1 MEYKSPLLNQ
11 IISILDK
18 RSEAG
23 EKRIKK
29 TEDYVK
35 SYDTS
40 ITRHINKQVEQLNT
54 SIKTATDK
62 VIGDLNTSINNTV
75 DTISHDILSVSTNL
89 KTAIEQIYYN
99 INTSINSYKTDTS
112 IYLIGLKS
120 ELERKINDVDQ
131 NYKIADSQLSSTLSQ
146 NIKDV
151 STKLTQKVN
160 TIDTKY
166 DASISNLSQKH
177 DSSFIQLTNLISSQ
191 RTSIDN
197 KITRE
202 ISSAKQELNSNIST
216 IQSNLNHKIDNTNTS
231 INLQFDRVAGK
242 LEHQNT
248 SIDDISIRLNK
259 TAKAIVK
266 ALNASAND
274 LYNITAD
281 ISTRLGKSSIE
292 DVKTDIT
299 EKYDAE
305 IRKLNTSIRNL
316 DLDTT
321 NSLNTLNT
329 SANDLYNITDDISTR
344 LKSSIEDVKID
355 ITEKY
360 DEEIRKLNTSIINLE
375 RDNTN
380 SLNTL
385 NTSVTTLETNQK
397 KLNTSLASL
406 RESFDKLVDTEDING
421 VIDTFKEVEDFLS
434 NISDE
439 KTLTGMLNELQ
450 VGINSHIDAS
460 IKDISNAI
468 DNVKEEI
475 GTNINNRINALETT
489 INTTVNTKLTEINS
503 SINDISTRLK
513 QSITDQQTY
522 VSTEIGRINS
532 SIQDLNTT
540 IKQNVDTS
548 LKAIQSKL
556 DSSLKVVSDS
566 LTSTT
571 SRVAQLELNNVTAAK
586 VTTGTD
592 TKLWNDTTDSINEN
606 SYVINK
612 QVLTTKENN
621 VEKTYEQKLVNSNI
635 IKEINKSEKAVASN
649 LLTVNNNIAS
659 INTKLSNINSS
670 IDNILNS
677 SYINKKNKYTTNGF
691 STIGGC
697 LDFII
702 NDLYYTA
709 PAAVNV
715 TYTVTPTSFIR
726 GKNTSVTFE
735 YTVNN
740 YPNNI
745 QNITYNNTSKTERTF
760 TETIT
765 VSNSVSRALSV
776 VSNYVDS
783 KDARPTS
790 FNKTL
795 TAYAN
800 LELYVWTSTSTSFN
814 NAYTSANMP
823 AGYTTYTYNS
833 GNYSINVNN
842 GTAAKYIFFVSDKNL
857 VEPKFFVYE
866 HGGAPT
872 LGGGITNLGTI
883 TIQKYDVAQTY
894 YLYRT
899 NNVLNGNWDIKF

>member
-23 EKRIKK
+23 EKRIKN

-40 ITRHINKQVEQLNT
+40 ITRHINKQVELLNT

-89 KTAIEQIYYN
+89 KTDIEQIYYN

-131 NYKIADSQLSSTLSQ
+131 KYKIADSQLSSTLSQ

-166 DASISNLSQKH
+166 DTSISNLSQKH

-191 RTSIDN
+191 RNLIDN

-274 LYNITAD
+274 LYNITDDISTRLKNSANDLYNITDDISTNLKSSTNDLYNITAD
-281 ISTRLGKSSIE
+281 ISTRLKSSIE

-305 IRKLNTSIRNL
+305 IRKLNTSI
-316 DLDTT
+316 
-321 NSLNTLNT
+321 
-329 SANDLYNITDDISTR
+329 
-344 LKSSIEDVKID
+344 
-355 ITEKY
+355 
-360 DEEIRKLNTSIINLE
+360 INLE
-375 RDNTN
+375 IDTTN

-385 NTSVTTLETNQK
+385 NTSVTTLETNQN

-592 TKLWNDTTDSINEN
+592 TKLWNDTTDSINED

-612 QVLTTKENN
+612 QILTTKENN

-735 YTVNN
+735 YAVNN

-745 QNITYNNTSKTERTF
+745 QSITYNDTSKTERTF

-783 KDARPTS
+783 KDVRPTS

-857 VEPKFFVYE
+857 VESKFFVYE

-894 YLYRT
+894 YLYRS

>member
-99 INTSINSYKTDTS
+99 INTSINGSKTDTS
-112 IYLIGLKS
+112 IYLIGLKN

-131 NYKIADSQLSSTLSQ
+131 KYKIADSQLSSTLSQ

-166 DASISNLSQKH
+166 DTSISNLSQKH
-177 DSSFIQLTNLISSQ
+177 DSSFIQVTNLISSQ
-191 RTSIDN
+191 GTSIGN
-197 KITRE
+197 KITRD
-202 ISSAKQELNSNIST
+202 ISTAKQELNSNIST
-216 IQSNLNHKIDNTNTS
+216 IQSNLNSKIDNTNTS

-242 LEHQNT
+242 IEHQNT
-248 SIDDISIRLNK
+248 SIDDISIRLN
-259 TAKAIVK
+259 TTSRAIVK
-266 ALNASAND
+266 ALNTSAND
-274 LYNITAD
+274 LYNITDD
-281 ISTRLGKSSIE
+281 ISTKLKSSIE
-292 DVKTDIT
+292 DVKIDIT
-299 EKYDAE
+299 GKYDAE

-321 NSLNTLNT
+321 NSLNT
-329 SANDLYNITDDISTR
+329 
-344 LKSSIEDVKID
+344 
-355 ITEKY
+355 
-360 DEEIRKLNTSIINLE
+360 
-375 RDNTN
+375 
-380 SLNTL
+380 LNTL

-406 RESFDKLVDTEDING
+406 RESFDKLVDTEDVNG
-421 VIDTFKEVEDFLS
+421 VIDTFREVENFLS

-450 VGINSHIDAS
+450 TGINSHIDAS

-475 GTNINNRINALETT
+475 GTNINNRVNALETT
-489 INTTVNTKLTEINS
+489 LNTTVNTKFTEINS

-522 VSTEIGRINS
+522 VSKEIGKINS
-532 SIQDLNTT
+532 SIKDLNTT

-556 DSSLKVVSDS
+556 DSSLKTVSDS

-571 SRVAQLELNNVTAAK
+571 SRVAKLELNNVTAAK
-586 VTTGTD
+586 VTTGTN
-592 TKLWNDTTDSINEN
+592 TKLWNDTTDSINED

-670 IDNILNS
+670 IGNILNS

-702 NDLYYTA
+702 NDIYYTA

-726 GKNTSVTFE
+726 GKNTSVTFK

-745 QNITYNNTSKTERTF
+745 QSITYNGATKTERTF

-783 KDARPTS
+783 KDVRPTS

-795 TAYAN
+795 TVYAN

-814 NAYTSANMP
+814 KAYTSANMP

-857 VEPKFFVYE
+857 VESKFFVYE

-894 YLYRT
+894 YLYRS

>member
-40 ITRHINKQVEQLNT
+40 ITRHINKQVELLNT

-151 STKLTQKVN
+151 SNKLTKKVN

-166 DASISNLSQKH
+166 DTSISNLSQKH

-197 KITRE
+197 KIKRE
-202 ISSAKQELNSNIST
+202 ISNAKQELNSNIST

-281 ISTRLGKSSIE
+281 ISTRLKSSIE
-292 DVKTDIT
+292 DVETDIT

-305 IRKLNTSIRNL
+305 IRKLNTSI
-316 DLDTT
+316 
-321 NSLNTLNT
+321 
-329 SANDLYNITDDISTR
+329 
-344 LKSSIEDVKID
+344 
-355 ITEKY
+355 
-360 DEEIRKLNTSIINLE
+360 INLE
-375 RDNTN
+375 IDTTN

-397 KLNTSLASL
+397 KLNTSLANL
-406 RESFDKLVDTEDING
+406 RESFDKLVDTDDING
-421 VIDTFKEVEDFLS
+421 VIDTFREVEDFLS

-522 VSTEIGRINS
+522 VSTEIGRINT
-532 SIQDLNTT
+532 SIQDLSTT

-548 LKAIQSKL
+548 LKVIQSKL
-556 DSSLKVVSDS
+556 DSSLKTVSDS

-592 TKLWNDTTDSINEN
+592 TKLWNDTTDSINED

-635 IKEINKSEKAVASN
+635 IKEINKSEKAVASS

-735 YTVNN
+735 YAVNN

-745 QNITYNNTSKTERTF
+745 QSITYNDTSKTERTF

-842 GTAAKYIFFVSDKNL
+842 GTTAKYIFFVSDKNL

>member
-40 ITRHINKQVEQLNT
+40 ITRHINKQVELLNT

-151 STKLTQKVN
+151 STKLTKKVN

-166 DASISNLSQKH
+166 DTSISNLSQKH

-216 IQSNLNHKIDNTNTS
+216 IQNNLNYKIDNINTS
-231 INLQFDRVAGK
+231 INLQFDRVAGE

-274 LYNITAD
+274 LYNITTD
-281 ISTRLGKSSIE
+281 ISTRLKSSIE

-305 IRKLNTSIRNL
+305 IRKLNTSI
-316 DLDTT
+316 
-321 NSLNTLNT
+321 
-329 SANDLYNITDDISTR
+329 
-344 LKSSIEDVKID
+344 
-355 ITEKY
+355 
-360 DEEIRKLNTSIINLE
+360 INLE
-375 RDNTN
+375 IDTTN

-385 NTSVTTLETNQK
+385 NTSVTTLETNQE

-670 IDNILNS
+670 IGNILNS

-745 QNITYNNTSKTERTF
+745 QSITYNDTSKTERTF

-842 GTAAKYIFFVSDKNL
+842 GTTAKYIFFVSDKNL

>member
-151 STKLTQKVN
+151 STKLTKKVN

-166 DASISNLSQKH
+166 DTSISNLSQKH

-191 RTSIDN
+191 RTLIDN
-197 KITRE
+197 EITRE

-216 IQSNLNHKIDNTNTS
+216 IQNNLNYKIDNINTS
-231 INLQFDRVAGK
+231 INLQFDRVAGE

-281 ISTRLGKSSIE
+281 ISTRIKSSIE

-299 EKYDAE
+299 EKYD
-305 IRKLNTSIRNL
+305 T
-316 DLDTT
+316 
-321 NSLNTLNT
+321 
-329 SANDLYNITDDISTR
+329 
-344 LKSSIEDVKID
+344 
-355 ITEKY
+355 
-360 DEEIRKLNTSIINLE
+360 EIRKLNTSIINLE
-375 RDNTN
+375 IDTTN

-745 QNITYNNTSKTERTF
+745 QSITYNDTSKTERTF

-842 GTAAKYIFFVSDKNL
+842 GTTAKYIFFVSDKNL

>member
-40 ITRHINKQVEQLNT
+40 ITRHINKQVELLNT

-89 KTAIEQIYYN
+89 KTSIEQIYYN

-151 STKLTQKVN
+151 STKLTKKVN

-166 DASISNLSQKH
+166 DTSISNLSQKH
-177 DSSFIQLTNLISSQ
+177 DSSFIQLTNLVSSQ
-191 RTSIDN
+191 RTLIDN

-216 IQSNLNHKIDNTNTS
+216 IQNNLNYKIDNINTS

-281 ISTRLGKSSIE
+281 ISTRLKSSIE

-299 EKYDAE
+299 EKYDA
-305 IRKLNTSIRNL
+305 
-316 DLDTT
+316 D
-321 NSLNTLNT
+321 
-329 SANDLYNITDDISTR
+329 
-344 LKSSIEDVKID
+344 
-355 ITEKY
+355 
-360 DEEIRKLNTSIINLE
+360 IRKLNTSIINLE
-375 RDNTN
+375 IDTTN

-385 NTSVTTLETNQK
+385 NTSVTTLETNQE

-670 IDNILNS
+670 IGNILNS

-745 QNITYNNTSKTERTF
+745 QSITYNDTSKTERTF

-783 KDARPTS
+783 KDVRPTS

-842 GTAAKYIFFVSDKNL
+842 GTTAKYIFFVSDKNL

-899 NNVLNGNWDIKF
+899 NNILNGNWDIKF

>member
-40 ITRHINKQVEQLNT
+40 ITRHINKQVEWLNT

-99 INTSINSYKTDTS
+99 INTSINDGKTDTS
-112 IYLIGLKS
+112 IYIIGLKN

-131 NYKIADSQLSSTLSQ
+131 KYKIADSQLSSTLSQ

-166 DASISNLSQKH
+166 DTSISNLSQKH
-177 DSSFIQLTNLISSQ
+177 DSSFIQVTNLISSQ
-191 RTSIDN
+191 GTSIGN
-197 KITRE
+197 KITRD
-202 ISSAKQELNSNIST
+202 ISRAKQELNSNIST
-216 IQSNLNHKIDNTNTS
+216 IQSNLNSKIDNTNTS
-231 INLQFDRVAGK
+231 INLQFDRVARK
-242 LEHQNT
+242 IEHQNT
-248 SIDDISIRLNK
+248 SIDDISIRLN
-259 TAKAIVK
+259 TTSRAIVK

-281 ISTRLGKSSIE
+281 ISTRLKSSIE
-292 DVKTDIT
+292 DVKIDIT

-305 IRKLNTSIRNL
+305 IRKLNTSIRDL
-316 DLDTT
+316 DLDT
-321 NSLNTLNT
+321 
-329 SANDLYNITDDISTR
+329 
-344 LKSSIEDVKID
+344 
-355 ITEKY
+355 
-360 DEEIRKLNTSIINLE
+360 
-375 RDNTN
+375 TN

-406 RESFDKLVDTEDING
+406 RESFDKLVETEDVNG
-421 VIDTFKEVEDFLS
+421 VIDTFREVEDFLS

-592 TKLWNDTTDSINEN
+592 TKLWNDTTDSINED

-745 QNITYNNTSKTERTF
+745 QSITYNGATKTERTF

-795 TAYAN
+795 TVYAN

-814 NAYTSANMP
+814 KTYTSANMP

-857 VEPKFFVYE
+857 VESKFFVYE

-894 YLYRT
+894 YLYRS

>member
-89 KTAIEQIYYN
+89 KTVIEQIYYN

-166 DASISNLSQKH
+166 DTSISNLSQKH

-191 RTSIDN
+191 RTLIDN

-216 IQSNLNHKIDNTNTS
+216 IQSNLNHKIDNINTS

-242 LEHQNT
+242 LEHQDT

-281 ISTRLGKSSIE
+281 ISTRLKSSIE

-305 IRKLNTSIRNL
+305 IRKLNTSI
-316 DLDTT
+316 
-321 NSLNTLNT
+321 
-329 SANDLYNITDDISTR
+329 
-344 LKSSIEDVKID
+344 
-355 ITEKY
+355 
-360 DEEIRKLNTSIINLE
+360 INLE
-375 RDNTN
+375 IDTTN

-385 NTSVTTLETNQK
+385 NTSVTTLETNQN

-556 DSSLKVVSDS
+556 DSSLKTVSDS

-592 TKLWNDTTDSINEN
+592 TKLWNDTTDSINED

-612 QVLTTKENN
+612 QILTTKENN

-745 QNITYNNTSKTERTF
+745 QSITYNDTSKTERTF

-842 GTAAKYIFFVSDKNL
+842 GTTAKYIFFVSDKNL

>member
-89 KTAIEQIYYN
+89 KTDIEQIYYN

-131 NYKIADSQLSSTLSQ
+131 KYKIADSQLSSTLSQ

-231 INLQFDRVAGK
+231 INLQFDRVDGK

-281 ISTRLGKSSIE
+281 ISTRLKSSIE
-292 DVKTDIT
+292 DVETDIT

-305 IRKLNTSIRNL
+305 IRKLNTSI
-316 DLDTT
+316 
-321 NSLNTLNT
+321 
-329 SANDLYNITDDISTR
+329 
-344 LKSSIEDVKID
+344 
-355 ITEKY
+355 
-360 DEEIRKLNTSIINLE
+360 INLE
-375 RDNTN
+375 IDTTN

-745 QNITYNNTSKTERTF
+745 QSITYNDTSKTERTF

-842 GTAAKYIFFVSDKNL
+842 GTTAKYIFFVSDKNL

>member
-89 KTAIEQIYYN
+89 KTALEQIYYN

-166 DASISNLSQKH
+166 DTSISNLSQKH
-177 DSSFIQLTNLISSQ
+177 DSSFIQVINLISSQ
-191 RTSIDN
+191 RTLIDD
-197 KITRE
+197 KITRD

-281 ISTRLGKSSIE
+281 ISTRLKSSIE

-305 IRKLNTSIRNL
+305 IRKLNTSI
-316 DLDTT
+316 
-321 NSLNTLNT
+321 
-329 SANDLYNITDDISTR
+329 
-344 LKSSIEDVKID
+344 
-355 ITEKY
+355 
-360 DEEIRKLNTSIINLE
+360 INLE
-375 RDNTN
+375 IDTTN

-548 LKAIQSKL
+548 LKTIQSKL

-670 IDNILNS
+670 IGNILNS

-745 QNITYNNTSKTERTF
+745 QSITYNDTSKTERTF

-842 GTAAKYIFFVSDKNL
+842 GTTAKYIFFVSDKNL
-857 VEPKFFVYE
+857 VESKFFVYE

>member
-40 ITRHINKQVEQLNT
+40 ITRHINKQVELLNT

-151 STKLTQKVN
+151 STKLTKKVN

-166 DASISNLSQKH
+166 DTSISNLSQKH

-216 IQSNLNHKIDNTNTS
+216 IQNNLNYKIDNINTS

-281 ISTRLGKSSIE
+281 ISTRLKSSIE
-292 DVKTDIT
+292 DVETDIT

-305 IRKLNTSIRNL
+305 IRKLNTSI
-316 DLDTT
+316 
-321 NSLNTLNT
+321 
-329 SANDLYNITDDISTR
+329 
-344 LKSSIEDVKID
+344 
-355 ITEKY
+355 
-360 DEEIRKLNTSIINLE
+360 INLE
-375 RDNTN
+375 IDTTN

-592 TKLWNDTTDSINEN
+592 TKVWNDTTDSINEN

-745 QNITYNNTSKTERTF
+745 QSITYNDTSKTERTF

-842 GTAAKYIFFVSDKNL
+842 GTTAKYIFFVSDKNL

>member
-40 ITRHINKQVEQLNT
+40 ITRHINKQVEDLNT

-62 VIGDLNTSINNTV
+62 VVSDLNTSINNTV

-89 KTAIEQIYYN
+89 KTAIENIYYN
-99 INTSINSYKTDTS
+99 INTSINSGTSNTS
-112 IYLIGLKS
+112 IYLIGLKT
-120 ELERKINDVDQ
+120 ELEREIGKVDTKY
-131 NYKIADSQLSSTLSQ
+131 NIKVTGLSDTLSQ

-166 DASISNLSQKH
+166 DTSISNLSQKH
-177 DSSFIQLTNLISSQ
+177 DSSFIQVTNLISSQ
-191 RTSIDN
+191 GTSIGN
-197 KITRE
+197 KITRD
-202 ISSAKQELNSNIST
+202 ISTAKQELNSNIST
-216 IQSNLNHKIDNTNTS
+216 VQSNLNNKIDNSNTS
-231 INLQFDRVAGK
+231 INLQFDKVAGK

-274 LYNITAD
+274 LYNITDD
-281 ISTRLGKSSIE
+281 ISTKLKSSI
-292 DVKTDIT
+292 DGVKIDIT
-299 EKYDAE
+299 EKYDAD

-329 SANDLYNITDDISTR
+329 SVS
-344 LKSSIEDVKID
+344 
-355 ITEKY
+355 
-360 DEEIRKLNTSIINLE
+360 
-375 RDNTN
+375 
-380 SLNTL
+380 
-385 NTSVTTLETNQK
+385 TLESNQK
-397 KLNTSLASL
+397 KLNSSLANL
-406 RESFDKLVDTEDING
+406 RETFNRLVETEDING
-421 VIDTFKEVEDFLS
+421 VIDTFREVEDFLS

-439 KTLTGMLNELQ
+439 KTLTGMLTELQ
-450 VGINSHIDAS
+450 TGINSHIDAS
-460 IKDISNAI
+460 VKDLTDTI
-468 DNVKEEI
+468 DNVKDEI
-475 GTNINNRINALETT
+475 GTNINNRVNALESTL
-489 INTTVNTKLTEINS
+489 NTTVNTKLTEINS
-503 SINDISTRLK
+503 SINDISTRLN
-513 QSITDQQTY
+513 QSVAAQQTY
-522 VSTEIGRINS
+522 VSTEIGKINS
-532 SIQDLNTT
+532 SITALNTT

-556 DSSLKVVSDS
+556 DTSLKTVSDS

-571 SRVAQLELNNVTAAK
+571 GRVAKLELNNVTAVK
-586 VTTGTD
+586 TVTGTN
-592 TKLWNDTTDSINEN
+592 TKLWNDTTDSINED

-612 QVLTTKENN
+612 QTLTFKENN
-621 VEKTYEQKLVNSNI
+621 VEKTNEQKLVNSNI
-635 IKEINKSEKAVASN
+635 IKEINKSEKAVAAN
-649 LLTVNNNIAS
+649 LLSVNNNIAT

-670 IDNILNS
+670 IGDILNS

-702 NDLYYTA
+702 NDMYYTA
-709 PAAVNV
+709 PEAVNV

-726 GKNTSVTFE
+726 GKNTSVTFK

-745 QNITYNNTSKTERTF
+745 QSITYNGATKTERTF

-783 KDARPTS
+783 KDAKPAS
-790 FNKTL
+790 FNRTL
-795 TAYAN
+795 TVSAN
-800 LELYVWTSTSTSFN
+800 LELYVWTSTSTTFN
-814 NAYTSANMP
+814 KAYTSANMP

-842 GTAAKYIFFVSDKNL
+842 GTTAKYIFFVSDKNL
-857 VEPKFFVYE
+857 VESKFFVYE

-872 LGGGITNLGTI
+872 LCGGITNLGTI

-894 YLYRT
+894 YLYRS

>member
-40 ITRHINKQVEQLNT
+40 ITRHINKQVELLNT

-151 STKLTQKVN
+151 STKLTKKVN

-166 DASISNLSQKH
+166 DTSISNLSQKH

-216 IQSNLNHKIDNTNTS
+216 IQNNLNYKIDNINTS

-281 ISTRLGKSSIE
+281 ISTRLKSSIE
-292 DVKTDIT
+292 DVETDIT

-305 IRKLNTSIRNL
+305 IRKLNTSI
-316 DLDTT
+316 
-321 NSLNTLNT
+321 
-329 SANDLYNITDDISTR
+329 
-344 LKSSIEDVKID
+344 
-355 ITEKY
+355 
-360 DEEIRKLNTSIINLE
+360 INLE
-375 RDNTN
+375 IDTTN

-745 QNITYNNTSKTERTF
+745 QSITYNDTSKTERTF

-842 GTAAKYIFFVSDKNL
+842 GTTAKYIFFVSDKNL

>member
-191 RTSIDN
+191 RNLIDN

-281 ISTRLGKSSIE
+281 ISTRLKSSIE
-292 DVKTDIT
+292 GVKTDIT

-305 IRKLNTSIRNL
+305 IRKLNTSI
-316 DLDTT
+316 
-321 NSLNTLNT
+321 
-329 SANDLYNITDDISTR
+329 
-344 LKSSIEDVKID
+344 
-355 ITEKY
+355 
-360 DEEIRKLNTSIINLE
+360 INLE
-375 RDNTN
+375 IDTTN

-385 NTSVTTLETNQK
+385 NTSVTTLETNQN

-745 QNITYNNTSKTERTF
+745 QSITYNDTSKTERTF

-842 GTAAKYIFFVSDKNL
+842 GTTAKYIFFVSDKNL

>member
-40 ITRHINKQVEQLNT
+40 ITRHINKQVELLNT

-151 STKLTQKVN
+151 STKLTKKVN

-166 DASISNLSQKH
+166 DTSISNLSQKH

-216 IQSNLNHKIDNTNTS
+216 IQNNLNYKIDNINTS
-231 INLQFDRVAGK
+231 INLQFDRVAGE

-274 LYNITAD
+274 LYNITTD
-281 ISTRLGKSSIE
+281 ISTRLKSSIE

-305 IRKLNTSIRNL
+305 IRKLNTSI
-316 DLDTT
+316 
-321 NSLNTLNT
+321 
-329 SANDLYNITDDISTR
+329 
-344 LKSSIEDVKID
+344 
-355 ITEKY
+355 
-360 DEEIRKLNTSIINLE
+360 INLE
-375 RDNTN
+375 IDNTN

-385 NTSVTTLETNQK
+385 NTSVTTLETNQE

-592 TKLWNDTTDSINEN
+592 TKLWNDTTDSINED

-670 IDNILNS
+670 IGNILNS

-745 QNITYNNTSKTERTF
+745 QSITYNDTSKTERTF

-783 KDARPTS
+783 KDARPIS

-842 GTAAKYIFFVSDKNL
+842 GTTAKYIFFVSDKNL

>member
-40 ITRHINKQVEQLNT
+40 ITRHINKQVELLNT

-89 KTAIEQIYYN
+89 KTTIEQIYYN

-166 DASISNLSQKH
+166 DTSISNLSQKH

-191 RTSIDN
+191 RNLIDN

-281 ISTRLGKSSIE
+281 ISTRLKSSIE
-292 DVKTDIT
+292 DVKIDIT

-305 IRKLNTSIRNL
+305 IRKLNTSI
-316 DLDTT
+316 
-321 NSLNTLNT
+321 
-329 SANDLYNITDDISTR
+329 
-344 LKSSIEDVKID
+344 
-355 ITEKY
+355 
-360 DEEIRKLNTSIINLE
+360 INLE
-375 RDNTN
+375 IDTTN

-385 NTSVTTLETNQK
+385 NTSVTTLETNQE

-522 VSTEIGRINS
+522 VSAEIGRINS

-745 QNITYNNTSKTERTF
+745 QSITYNNTSKTERTF

-842 GTAAKYIFFVSDKNL
+842 GTTAKYIFFVSDKNL

>member
-40 ITRHINKQVEQLNT
+40 ITRHINKQVEELNT
-54 SIKTATDK
+54 SIKTVTDK

-99 INTSINSYKTDTS
+99 INTSINGGKADTS
-112 IYLIGLKS
+112 IYLIGLKN

-131 NYKIADSQLSSTLSQ
+131 KYKIADSQLSSTLSQ

-166 DASISNLSQKH
+166 DTSISNLSQKH
-177 DSSFIQLTNLISSQ
+177 DSSFIQVTNLISSQ
-191 RTSIDN
+191 GTSIGN
-197 KITRE
+197 KITRD
-202 ISSAKQELNSNIST
+202 ISTAKQELNSNIST
-216 IQSNLNHKIDNTNTS
+216 IQSNLNGKIDNTNTS
-231 INLQFDRVAGK
+231 INLQFDRVARK

-248 SIDDISIRLNK
+248 SIDDISIRLN
-259 TAKAIVK
+259 TTSRAIVK
-266 ALNASAND
+266 ALNTSAND

-281 ISTRLGKSSIE
+281 ISTKLKSSIE
-292 DVKTDIT
+292 DVKIDIT
-299 EKYDAE
+299 GKYDAE

-316 DLDTT
+316 DLDT
-321 NSLNTLNT
+321 
-329 SANDLYNITDDISTR
+329 
-344 LKSSIEDVKID
+344 
-355 ITEKY
+355 
-360 DEEIRKLNTSIINLE
+360 
-375 RDNTN
+375 TN

-406 RESFDKLVDTEDING
+406 RESFDKLVDTEDVNG
-421 VIDTFKEVEDFLS
+421 VIDTFREVEDFLS

-439 KTLTGMLNELQ
+439 KTLTGMLSELKT
-450 VGINSHIDAS
+450 GIDSHIDAS

-475 GTNINNRINALETT
+475 GTNINNRVNALETT

-522 VSTEIGRINS
+522 VSTEIGKINS
-532 SIQDLNTT
+532 SIKDLNTT

-548 LKAIQSKL
+548 LKTIQSKL
-556 DSSLKVVSDS
+556 DSSLKTVSDS

-571 SRVAQLELNNVTAAK
+571 SRVAKLELNNVTAAK
-586 VTTGTD
+586 VTTGTN
-592 TKLWNDTTDSINEN
+592 TKLWNDTTDSINED

-670 IDNILNS
+670 IGNILNS

-702 NDLYYTA
+702 NDMYYTA

-726 GKNTSVTFE
+726 GKNTSVTFK

-740 YPNNI
+740 YLNNI
-745 QNITYNNTSKTERTF
+745 QSITYNGATKTERTF

-783 KDARPTS
+783 KDTRPTS

-795 TAYAN
+795 TVYAN

-814 NAYTSANMP
+814 KAYTSANMP

-857 VEPKFFVYE
+857 AESKFFVYE

-894 YLYRT
+894 YLYRS

>member
-40 ITRHINKQVEQLNT
+40 ITRHINKQVELLNT

-89 KTAIEQIYYN
+89 KNDIEQIYYN

-131 NYKIADSQLSSTLSQ
+131 KYKIADSQLSSTLSQ

-281 ISTRLGKSSIE
+281 ISTRLKSSIE

-305 IRKLNTSIRNL
+305 IRKLNTSI
-316 DLDTT
+316 
-321 NSLNTLNT
+321 
-329 SANDLYNITDDISTR
+329 
-344 LKSSIEDVKID
+344 
-355 ITEKY
+355 
-360 DEEIRKLNTSIINLE
+360 INLE
-375 RDNTN
+375 IDTTN

-385 NTSVTTLETNQK
+385 NTSVTTLETNQN

-745 QNITYNNTSKTERTF
+745 QSITYNDTSKTERTF

-842 GTAAKYIFFVSDKNL
+842 GTTAKYIFFVSDKNL

>member
-40 ITRHINKQVEQLNT
+40 ITRHINKQVELLNT

-151 STKLTQKVN
+151 STKLTKKVN

-166 DASISNLSQKH
+166 DTSISNLSQKH

-191 RTSIDN
+191 ITSIDN

-216 IQSNLNHKIDNTNTS
+216 IQNNLNYKIDNINTS

-266 ALNASAND
+266 ALNTSAND
-274 LYNITAD
+274 LYNITDD
-281 ISTRLGKSSIE
+281 ISTRLKSSIE

-305 IRKLNTSIRNL
+305 IRKLNTSI
-316 DLDTT
+316 
-321 NSLNTLNT
+321 
-329 SANDLYNITDDISTR
+329 
-344 LKSSIEDVKID
+344 
-355 ITEKY
+355 
-360 DEEIRKLNTSIINLE
+360 INLE
-375 RDNTN
+375 IDTTN

-556 DSSLKVVSDS
+556 DSSLKTVSDS

-571 SRVAQLELNNVTAAK
+571 SRVEKLELNNVTAAK

-745 QNITYNNTSKTERTF
+745 QSITYNDTSKTERTF

-842 GTAAKYIFFVSDKNL
+842 GTTAKYIFFVSDKNL

>member
-89 KTAIEQIYYN
+89 KTAIETIYYN
-99 INTSINSYKTDTS
+99 INTSINGGKTDTS

-120 ELERKINDVDQ
+120 ELERKIGDVDQ
-131 NYKIADSQLSSTLSQ
+131 KYKIADSQLSSTLSQ

-166 DASISNLSQKH
+166 DTSISNLSQKY
-177 DSSFIQLTNLISSQ
+177 DSSFIQVTNLISSQ
-191 RTSIDN
+191 ETSIGN
-197 KITRE
+197 KITRD
-202 ISSAKQELNSNIST
+202 ISAAKQELNSNIST
-216 IQSNLNHKIDNTNTS
+216 IQSNLNSKIDSTNTS
-231 INLQFDRVAGK
+231 INLQFDRVARK

-274 LYNITAD
+274 LYNITTD
-281 ISTRLGKSSIE
+281 ISTRIKSTI
-292 DVKTDIT
+292 DGVKIDIT
-299 EKYDAE
+299 GKYDKD
-305 IRKLNTSIRNL
+305 IRNLNTSIRNL

-321 NSLNTLNT
+321 
-329 SANDLYNITDDISTR
+329 
-344 LKSSIEDVKID
+344 K
-355 ITEKY
+355 
-360 DEEIRKLNTSIINLE
+360 
-375 RDNTN
+375 

-397 KLNTSLASL
+397 KLNSSLANL
-406 RESFDKLVDTEDING
+406 RETFDKLVDTEDVNG
-421 VIDTFKEVEDFLS
+421 VIDTFREVEDFLS

-439 KTLTGMLNELQ
+439 KTLTGMLSELKT
-450 VGINSHIDAS
+450 GIDSHIDAS

-475 GTNINNRINALETT
+475 GTNINNRVNALETT
-489 INTTVNTKLTEINS
+489 LNTTVNTKLTEINS

-513 QSITDQQTY
+513 QSITDQQSY
-522 VSTEIGRINS
+522 VSTEIGKINS
-532 SIQDLNTT
+532 SIKDLNTT

-556 DSSLKVVSDS
+556 DSSLKTVSDS

-571 SRVAQLELNNVTAAK
+571 SRVAKLELNNVTAAK

-592 TKLWNDTTDSINEN
+592 TKLWNDTTDSINED

-612 QVLTTKENN
+612 QVLTIKENN

-670 IDNILNS
+670 IGDILNS

-702 NDLYYTA
+702 NDMYYTA
-709 PAAVNV
+709 PAAVSV

-726 GKNTSVTFE
+726 GKNTSVTFK

-745 QNITYNNTSKTERTF
+745 QSITYNGATKTERTF

-776 VSNYVDS
+776 ISNYVDS

-795 TAYAN
+795 TVYAN
-800 LELYVWTSTSTSFN
+800 LELYVWTSISTSFN
-814 NAYTSANMP
+814 KAYTSANMP

-857 VEPKFFVYE
+857 VESKFFVYE

-894 YLYRT
+894 YLYRS
-899 NNVLNGNWDIKF
+899 NNALNGNWDIKF

>member
-151 STKLTQKVN
+151 STKLTKKVN

-166 DASISNLSQKH
+166 DTSISNLSQKH

-216 IQSNLNHKIDNTNTS
+216 IQNNLNYKIDNINTS

-281 ISTRLGKSSIE
+281 ISTRLKSSIE
-292 DVKTDIT
+292 DVETDIT

-305 IRKLNTSIRNL
+305 IRKLNTSI
-316 DLDTT
+316 
-321 NSLNTLNT
+321 
-329 SANDLYNITDDISTR
+329 
-344 LKSSIEDVKID
+344 
-355 ITEKY
+355 
-360 DEEIRKLNTSIINLE
+360 INLE
-375 RDNTN
+375 IDTTN

-670 IDNILNS
+670 IGNILNS

-745 QNITYNNTSKTERTF
+745 QSITYNDTSKTERTF

-866 HGGAPT
+866 HGGAPS

>member
-40 ITRHINKQVEQLNT
+40 ITRHINKQVELLNT

-151 STKLTQKVN
+151 STKLTKKVN

-166 DASISNLSQKH
+166 DTSISNLSQKH

-216 IQSNLNHKIDNTNTS
+216 IQNNLNYKIDNINTS

-281 ISTRLGKSSIE
+281 ISTRLKSSIE
-292 DVKTDIT
+292 DVKIDIT

-305 IRKLNTSIRNL
+305 IRKLNTSI
-316 DLDTT
+316 
-321 NSLNTLNT
+321 
-329 SANDLYNITDDISTR
+329 
-344 LKSSIEDVKID
+344 
-355 ITEKY
+355 
-360 DEEIRKLNTSIINLE
+360 INLE
-375 RDNTN
+375 IDTTN

-592 TKLWNDTTDSINEN
+592 TKLWNDTTDSINED

-670 IDNILNS
+670 IGNILNS

-745 QNITYNNTSKTERTF
+745 QSITYNDTSKTERTF

-842 GTAAKYIFFVSDKNL
+842 GTTAKYIFFVSDKNL

>member
-151 STKLTQKVN
+151 STKLTKKVN

-166 DASISNLSQKH
+166 DTSISNLSQKH

-197 KITRE
+197 KITRD

-216 IQSNLNHKIDNTNTS
+216 IQSNLNHKIDNINTS

-242 LEHQNT
+242 LEHQNV

-266 ALNASAND
+266 ALNTSAND

-281 ISTRLGKSSIE
+281 ISTRLKSSIE
-292 DVKTDIT
+292 DVETDIT

-305 IRKLNTSIRNL
+305 IRKLNTSI
-316 DLDTT
+316 
-321 NSLNTLNT
+321 
-329 SANDLYNITDDISTR
+329 
-344 LKSSIEDVKID
+344 
-355 ITEKY
+355 
-360 DEEIRKLNTSIINLE
+360 INLE
-375 RDNTN
+375 IDTTN

-677 SYINKKNKYTTNGF
+677 SYINKKNKYTINGF

-745 QNITYNNTSKTERTF
+745 QSITYNDTSKTERTF

-842 GTAAKYIFFVSDKNL
+842 GTTAKYIFFVSDKNL

>member
-40 ITRHINKQVEQLNT
+40 ITRHINKQVELLNT

-151 STKLTQKVN
+151 STKLTKKVN

-166 DASISNLSQKH
+166 DTSISNLSQKH

-216 IQSNLNHKIDNTNTS
+216 IQNNLNYKIDNINTS

-281 ISTRLGKSSIE
+281 ISTRLKSSIE
-292 DVKTDIT
+292 DVETDIT

-305 IRKLNTSIRNL
+305 IRKLNTSI
-316 DLDTT
+316 
-321 NSLNTLNT
+321 
-329 SANDLYNITDDISTR
+329 
-344 LKSSIEDVKID
+344 
-355 ITEKY
+355 
-360 DEEIRKLNTSIINLE
+360 INLE
-375 RDNTN
+375 IDTTN

-670 IDNILNS
+670 IGNILNS

-745 QNITYNNTSKTERTF
+745 QSITYNDTSKTERTF

-842 GTAAKYIFFVSDKNL
+842 GTTAKYIFFVSDKNL

>member
-40 ITRHINKQVEQLNT
+40 ITRHINEQVELLNT

-151 STKLTQKVN
+151 STKLTKKVN

-166 DASISNLSQKH
+166 DTSISNLSQKH

-216 IQSNLNHKIDNTNTS
+216 IQNNLNYKIDNINTS

-281 ISTRLGKSSIE
+281 ISTRLKSSIE
-292 DVKTDIT
+292 DVETDIT

-305 IRKLNTSIRNL
+305 IRKLNTSI
-316 DLDTT
+316 
-321 NSLNTLNT
+321 
-329 SANDLYNITDDISTR
+329 
-344 LKSSIEDVKID
+344 
-355 ITEKY
+355 
-360 DEEIRKLNTSIINLE
+360 INLE
-375 RDNTN
+375 IDTTN

-670 IDNILNS
+670 IGNILNS

-745 QNITYNNTSKTERTF
+745 QSITYNDTSKTERTF

-842 GTAAKYIFFVSDKNL
+842 GTTAKYIFFVSDKNL

>member
-99 INTSINSYKTDTS
+99 INTSINSGKTDTS
-112 IYLIGLKS
+112 IYLIGLKN

-131 NYKIADSQLSSTLSQ
+131 KYKIADSQLSSTLSQ

-166 DASISNLSQKH
+166 DTSISNLSQKH
-177 DSSFIQLTNLISSQ
+177 DSSFIQVTNLISSQ
-191 RTSIDN
+191 GTSIGN
-197 KITRE
+197 KITRD
-202 ISSAKQELNSNIST
+202 INTAKQELNSNIST
-216 IQSNLNHKIDNTNTS
+216 IQSNLNNKIDNTNTS
-231 INLQFDRVAGK
+231 INLQFDRVARK

-248 SIDDISIRLNK
+248 SIDDISIRLN
-259 TAKAIVK
+259 TTSRAIVK
-266 ALNASAND
+266 ALNTSAND
-274 LYNITAD
+274 LYNITDD
-281 ISTRLGKSSIE
+281 ISTKLKSSIE
-292 DVKTDIT
+292 DVKIDIT
-299 EKYDAE
+299 GKYDAE

-316 DLDTT
+316 DLDT
-321 NSLNTLNT
+321 
-329 SANDLYNITDDISTR
+329 
-344 LKSSIEDVKID
+344 
-355 ITEKY
+355 
-360 DEEIRKLNTSIINLE
+360 
-375 RDNTN
+375 TN

-406 RESFDKLVDTEDING
+406 RESFDKLVDTEDVNG
-421 VIDTFKEVEDFLS
+421 VIDTFREVEDFLS

-439 KTLTGMLNELQ
+439 KTLTGMLSELKT
-450 VGINSHIDAS
+450 GIDSHIDAS

-475 GTNINNRINALETT
+475 GTNINNRVNALETT
-489 INTTVNTKLTEINS
+489 LNTTVNTKLTEINS

-522 VSTEIGRINS
+522 VSTEIGKINS
-532 SIQDLNTT
+532 SIKDLNTT

-548 LKAIQSKL
+548 LKSIQSKL
-556 DSSLKVVSDS
+556 DSSLKTVSDS

-571 SRVAQLELNNVTAAK
+571 SRVAKLELNNVTAAK
-586 VTTGTD
+586 VTTGTN
-592 TKLWNDTTDSINEN
+592 TKLWNDTTDSINED

-659 INTKLSNINSS
+659 INTKLSNINTS
-670 IDNILNS
+670 IGNILNS

-691 STIGGC
+691 NTIGGC

-702 NDLYYTA
+702 NDMYYTA

-726 GKNTSVTFE
+726 GKNTSVTFK

-745 QNITYNNTSKTERTF
+745 QSITYNGTTKTERTF

-765 VSNSVSRALSV
+765 VNNTVSRALSV
-776 VSNYVDS
+776 VSNYIDS

-795 TAYAN
+795 TVYAN

-814 NAYTSANMP
+814 KAYTSANMP

-842 GTAAKYIFFVSDKNL
+842 GTTAKYIFFVSDKNL
-857 VEPKFFVYE
+857 VESKFFVYE

-894 YLYRT
+894 YLYRS

>member
-40 ITRHINKQVEQLNT
+40 ITRHINKQVELLNT

-131 NYKIADSQLSSTLSQ
+131 KYKIADSQLSSTLSQ

-151 STKLTQKVN
+151 STKLTKKVN

-166 DASISNLSQKH
+166 DTSISNLSQKH

-216 IQSNLNHKIDNTNTS
+216 IQNNLNYKIDNINTS

-281 ISTRLGKSSIE
+281 ISTRLKSSIE
-292 DVKTDIT
+292 DVETDIT

-305 IRKLNTSIRNL
+305 IRKLNTSI
-316 DLDTT
+316 
-321 NSLNTLNT
+321 
-329 SANDLYNITDDISTR
+329 
-344 LKSSIEDVKID
+344 
-355 ITEKY
+355 
-360 DEEIRKLNTSIINLE
+360 INLE
-375 RDNTN
+375 IDTTN

-745 QNITYNNTSKTERTF
+745 QSITYNDTSKTERTF

-842 GTAAKYIFFVSDKNL
+842 GTTAKYIFFVSDKNL

>member
-40 ITRHINKQVEQLNT
+40 ITRHINKQVEWLNT
-54 SIKTATDK
+54 SIKIATDK

-75 DTISHDILSVSTNL
+75 NTISHDILSVSTNL

-99 INTSINSYKTDTS
+99 INTSINSDKINTS
-112 IYLIGLKS
+112 IYIIKLKN

-131 NYKIADSQLSSTLSQ
+131 KYKISDSQLSSTLSQ

-166 DASISNLSQKH
+166 DTSISNLSQKH
-177 DSSFIQLTNLISSQ
+177 DSSFIQVTNLISSQ

-197 KITRE
+197 KITRD

-216 IQSNLNHKIDNTNTS
+216 IQSNLNSKIDNTNTS

-242 LEHQNT
+242 IEHQNT
-248 SIDDISIRLNK
+248 SIDDISIRLN
-259 TAKAIVK
+259 TTSRAIVK

-281 ISTRLGKSSIE
+281 ISTKLNSSIE
-292 DVKTDIT
+292 DVKLDIT

-316 DLDTT
+316 DLDT
-321 NSLNTLNT
+321 
-329 SANDLYNITDDISTR
+329 
-344 LKSSIEDVKID
+344 
-355 ITEKY
+355 
-360 DEEIRKLNTSIINLE
+360 
-375 RDNTN
+375 TN

-406 RESFDKLVDTEDING
+406 RESFDKLVETEDVNG
-421 VIDTFKEVEDFLS
+421 VIDTFREVEDFLS

-450 VGINSHIDAS
+450 TGINSHIDAS

-513 QSITDQQTY
+513 QSITDQQSY
-522 VSTEIGRINS
+522 VSTEIGKINS
-532 SIQDLNTT
+532 SIKDLNTT

-556 DSSLKVVSDS
+556 DSSLKAVSDS

-571 SRVAQLELNNVTAAK
+571 SRVAKLELNNVTAAK

-592 TKLWNDTTDSINEN
+592 TKLWNDTTDSINED

-670 IDNILNS
+670 ISNILNS

-726 GKNTSVTFE
+726 GKNTSVTFK

-745 QNITYNNTSKTERTF
+745 QSITYNDTSKTERTF

-783 KDARPTS
+783 KDVRPTS

-795 TAYAN
+795 TVYAN

-842 GTAAKYIFFVSDKNL
+842 GTVAKYIFFVSDKNL
-857 VEPKFFVYE
+857 VESKFFVYE

-894 YLYRT
+894 YLYRS

>member
-40 ITRHINKQVEQLNT
+40 ITRHINKQVELLNT

-120 ELERKINDVDQ
+120 ELERKINDVNQ

-191 RTSIDN
+191 RNLIDN

-281 ISTRLGKSSIE
+281 ISTRLKSSIE
-292 DVKTDIT
+292 NVKTDIT

-305 IRKLNTSIRNL
+305 IRKLNTSI
-316 DLDTT
+316 
-321 NSLNTLNT
+321 
-329 SANDLYNITDDISTR
+329 
-344 LKSSIEDVKID
+344 
-355 ITEKY
+355 
-360 DEEIRKLNTSIINLE
+360 INLE
-375 RDNTN
+375 IDTTN

-385 NTSVTTLETNQK
+385 NTSVTTLETNQN

-670 IDNILNS
+670 IGNILNS

-740 YPNNI
+740 YNNNI
-745 QNITYNNTSKTERTF
+745 QSITYNDTSKTERTF

-842 GTAAKYIFFVSDKNL
+842 GTTAKYIFFVSDKNL

-894 YLYRT
+894 YLYRS

>member
-40 ITRHINKQVEQLNT
+40 ITRHINKQVELLNT

-89 KTAIEQIYYN
+89 KTTIEQIYYN

-151 STKLTQKVN
+151 STKLTKKVN

-166 DASISNLSQKH
+166 DTSISNLSQKH

-216 IQSNLNHKIDNTNTS
+216 IQSNLNYKIDNINTS

-242 LEHQNT
+242 LEHQNV

-281 ISTRLGKSSIE
+281 ISTRLKSSIE
-292 DVKTDIT
+292 DVETDIT

-305 IRKLNTSIRNL
+305 IRKLNTSI
-316 DLDTT
+316 
-321 NSLNTLNT
+321 
-329 SANDLYNITDDISTR
+329 
-344 LKSSIEDVKID
+344 
-355 ITEKY
+355 
-360 DEEIRKLNTSIINLE
+360 INLE
-375 RDNTN
+375 IDTTN

-726 GKNTSVTFE
+726 GKNTNVTFE

-745 QNITYNNTSKTERTF
+745 QSITYNDTSKTERTF

-842 GTAAKYIFFVSDKNL
+842 GTTAKYIFFVSDKNL

>member
-40 ITRHINKQVEQLNT
+40 ITRHINKQVELLNT

-151 STKLTQKVN
+151 STKLTKKVN

-166 DASISNLSQKH
+166 DTSISNLSQKH

-191 RTSIDN
+191 RTLIDN
-197 KITRE
+197 EITRE

-216 IQSNLNHKIDNTNTS
+216 IQNNLNYKIDNINTS
-231 INLQFDRVAGK
+231 INLQFDRVAGE

-281 ISTRLGKSSIE
+281 ISTRLKSSIE
-292 DVKTDIT
+292 DVETDIT

-305 IRKLNTSIRNL
+305 IRKLNTSI
-316 DLDTT
+316 
-321 NSLNTLNT
+321 
-329 SANDLYNITDDISTR
+329 
-344 LKSSIEDVKID
+344 
-355 ITEKY
+355 
-360 DEEIRKLNTSIINLE
+360 INLE
-375 RDNTN
+375 IDNTN

-385 NTSVTTLETNQK
+385 NTSVTTLETNQE

-450 VGINSHIDAS
+450 VGIDSHIDAS

-745 QNITYNNTSKTERTF
+745 QSITYNDTSKTERTF

-842 GTAAKYIFFVSDKNL
+842 GTTAKYIFFVSDKNL

>member
-23 EKRIKK
+23 EKRIQK
-29 TEDYVK
+29 TEKYVK
-35 SYDTS
+35 EYDAS
-40 ITRHINKQVEQLNT
+40 ITKHITKQVEDLNT
-54 SIKTATDK
+54 SIKTATDNVVK
-62 VIGDLNTSINNTV
+62 DLNTSINNTIDV
-75 DTISHDILSVSTNL
+75 ILQDIQSVSTNL
-89 KTAIEQIYYN
+89 KTTVQQIYHN
-99 INTSINSYKTDTS
+99 INTSINSGTSNTS
-112 IYLIGLKS
+112 IYLIGLKT
-120 ELERKINDVDQ
+120 ELERKIDDVNS
-131 NYKIADSQLSSTLSQ
+131 NYKIADGQLRDTLGQ

-166 DASISNLSQKH
+166 DTSISNLSQKH
-177 DSSFIQLTNLISSQ
+177 DSSFIQITNLISNQNTNIS
-191 RTSIDN
+191 S

-202 ISSAKQELNSNIST
+202 VNTAKQELNSNISN
-216 IQSNLNHKIDNTNTS
+216 IQRNFNNKIDRSNTS
-231 INLQFDRVAGK
+231 INLQFDKVDGNIK
-242 LEHQNT
+242 QQNT

-259 TAKAIVK
+259 TSKAIVK

-274 LYNITAD
+274 LYNITTD
-281 ISTRLGKSSIE
+281 ISTKLINSLEHVKVVITGKYDE
-292 DVKTDIT
+292 DV
-299 EKYDAE
+299 
-305 IRKLNTSIRNL
+305 RKLNTSIRNL

-321 NSLNTLNT
+321 
-329 SANDLYNITDDISTR
+329 
-344 LKSSIEDVKID
+344 K
-355 ITEKY
+355 
-360 DEEIRKLNTSIINLE
+360 
-375 RDNTN
+375 

-397 KLNTSLASL
+397 KLNSSLANL
-406 RESFDKLVDTEDING
+406 RETFDKLVETEDING
-421 VIDTFKEVEDFLS
+421 VIDTFREVEDFLS

-439 KTLTGMLNELQ
+439 KTLTGMLTELQ
-450 VGINSHIDAS
+450 TGINSHIDAS
-460 IKDISNAI
+460 VKDLTDTI
-468 DNVKEEI
+468 DNVKDEI
-475 GTNINNRINALETT
+475 GTNINNRVNALESTL
-489 INTTVNTKLTEINS
+489 NTTVNTKLTEINS
-503 SINDISTRLK
+503 SINDISTRLN
-513 QSITDQQTY
+513 QSITAQQTY
-522 VSTEIGRINS
+522 VSGEIEKINS
-532 SIQDLNTT
+532 SISALNTT

-548 LKAIQSKL
+548 LKDIQSKL
-556 DSSLKVVSDS
+556 DTSLKTVSDS

-571 SRVAQLELNNVTAAK
+571 GRVAKLELNNVTGVK
-586 VTTGTD
+586 TVTGTN
-592 TKLWNDTTDSINEN
+592 TKLWNDTTNSINED

-612 QVLTTKENN
+612 QTLTIKENN
-621 VEKTYEQKLVNSNI
+621 VEKTNEQKLVNSNI
-635 IKEINKSEKAVASN
+635 IKEINKSEKAVAAN
-649 LLTVNNNIAS
+649 LLSVNNNIAT

-670 IDNILNS
+670 IGDILNS

-702 NDLYYTA
+702 NDMYYTA
-709 PAAVNV
+709 PAAVSV

-726 GKNTSVTFE
+726 GKNTSVTFK

-745 QNITYNNTSKTERTF
+745 QSITYNGTTKTERTF

-765 VSNSVSRALSV
+765 VNNTVSRALSV
-776 VSNYVDS
+776 VSNYIDS

-795 TAYAN
+795 TVPAN

-814 NAYTSANMP
+814 KAYTSANMP

-842 GTAAKYIFFVSDKNL
+842 GTTAKYIFFVSDKNL
-857 VEPKFFVYE
+857 VESKFFVYE

-894 YLYRT
+894 YLYRS

>member
-40 ITRHINKQVEQLNT
+40 ITRHINKQVELLNT

-151 STKLTQKVN
+151 SNKLTKKVN

-166 DASISNLSQKH
+166 DTSISNLSQKH
-177 DSSFIQLTNLISSQ
+177 DSSFIQVINLISSQ
-191 RTSIDN
+191 KTSIDN
-197 KITRE
+197 KITRD

-281 ISTRLGKSSIE
+281 ISTRLKSSIE
-292 DVKTDIT
+292 DVETDIT

-305 IRKLNTSIRNL
+305 IRKLNTSI
-316 DLDTT
+316 
-321 NSLNTLNT
+321 
-329 SANDLYNITDDISTR
+329 
-344 LKSSIEDVKID
+344 
-355 ITEKY
+355 
-360 DEEIRKLNTSIINLE
+360 INLE
-375 RDNTN
+375 IDTTN

-745 QNITYNNTSKTERTF
+745 QSITYNDTSKTERTF

-842 GTAAKYIFFVSDKNL
+842 GTEAKYIFFVSDKNL

>member
-40 ITRHINKQVEQLNT
+40 ITRHINKQVELLNT

-151 STKLTQKVN
+151 STKLTKKVN

-166 DASISNLSQKH
+166 DTSISNLSQKH

-191 RTSIDN
+191 RNSIDN

-216 IQSNLNHKIDNTNTS
+216 IQSNLNYKIDNINTS

-281 ISTRLGKSSIE
+281 ISTRL
-292 DVKTDIT
+292 
-299 EKYDAE
+299 
-305 IRKLNTSIRNL
+305 
-316 DLDTT
+316 
-321 NSLNTLNT
+321 
-329 SANDLYNITDDISTR
+329 
-344 LKSSIEDVKID
+344 KSSIEDVKID
-355 ITEKY
+355 ITDKY
-360 DEEIRKLNTSIINLE
+360 DVEIRKLNTSIINLE
-375 RDNTN
+375 IDTTN

-556 DSSLKVVSDS
+556 DSSLKTVSDS

-745 QNITYNNTSKTERTF
+745 QSITYNDTSKTERTF

>member
-23 EKRIKK
+23 EKRIQK

-35 SYDTS
+35 RYDTS
-40 ITRHINKQVEQLNT
+40 ITRHINKQVEVLNT

-62 VIGDLNTSINNTV
+62 VVSDLNTSINNTV
-75 DTISHDILSVSTNL
+75 DTISQDIQNVSSNL
-89 KTAIEQIYYN
+89 KTAIENIYYN
-99 INTSINSYKTDTS
+99 INTSINSGTSNTS
-112 IYLIGLKS
+112 IYLIGLKT
-120 ELERKINDVDQ
+120 ELEREIGKVDTKY
-131 NYKIADSQLSSTLSQ
+131 NIKVTGLSDTLSQ

-166 DASISNLSQKH
+166 DTSISNLSQKH
-177 DSSFIQLTNLISSQ
+177 DSSFIQVTNLISSQ
-191 RTSIDN
+191 GTSIGN
-197 KITRE
+197 KITRD
-202 ISSAKQELNSNIST
+202 ISTAKQELNSNIST
-216 IQSNLNHKIDNTNTS
+216 IQSNLNGKIDNTNTS

-266 ALNASAND
+266 ALNTSAND
-274 LYNITAD
+274 LYNITSD
-281 ISTRLGKSSIE
+281 ISTKLKSSI
-292 DVKTDIT
+292 DGVKIDIT
-299 EKYDAE
+299 EKYDAD

-316 DLDTT
+316 DFDT
-321 NSLNTLNT
+321 
-329 SANDLYNITDDISTR
+329 
-344 LKSSIEDVKID
+344 
-355 ITEKY
+355 
-360 DEEIRKLNTSIINLE
+360 
-375 RDNTN
+375 TN

-406 RESFDKLVDTEDING
+406 RESFDKLVDTEDVNG
-421 VIDTFKEVEDFLS
+421 VIDTFREVEDFLS

-450 VGINSHIDAS
+450 TGINSHIDAS
-460 IKDISNAI
+460 VKDLTDTI
-468 DNVKEEI
+468 DNVKDEI
-475 GTNINNRINALETT
+475 GTNINNRVNALESTL
-489 INTTVNTKLTEINS
+489 NTTVNTKLTEINS
-503 SINDISTRLK
+503 SINDISTRLN
-513 QSITDQQTY
+513 QSVIAQQTY
-522 VSTEIGRINS
+522 VSGEIGKINS
-532 SIQDLNTT
+532 SITALNTT

-556 DSSLKVVSDS
+556 DSSLKTVSDS

-571 SRVAQLELNNVTAAK
+571 GRVAKLELNNVTAVK
-586 VTTGTD
+586 TVSGTN
-592 TKLWNDTTDSINEN
+592 TKLWNDTTDSINED

-612 QVLTTKENN
+612 QTLTFKENN
-621 VEKTYEQKLVNSNI
+621 VEKANEQKLVNSNI
-635 IKEINKSEKAVASN
+635 IKEINKSEKAVAAN
-649 LLTVNNNIAS
+649 LLSVNNNIAT

-670 IDNILNS
+670 IGDILNS

-702 NDLYYTA
+702 NDMYYTA

-715 TYTVTPTSFIR
+715 TFTVTPTSFIR
-726 GKNTSVTFE
+726 GKNTSVTFK
-735 YTVNN
+735 YAVNN

-745 QNITYNNTSKTERTF
+745 QSITYNGATKTERTF

-795 TAYAN
+795 TVPAN

-814 NAYTSANMP
+814 KAYTSANMP

-842 GTAAKYIFFVSDKNL
+842 GTTAKYIFFVSDKNL
-857 VEPKFFVYE
+857 VESKFFVYE

-894 YLYRT
+894 YLYRS

>member
-40 ITRHINKQVEQLNT
+40 ITRHINKQVELLNT

-151 STKLTQKVN
+151 STKLTKKVN

-166 DASISNLSQKH
+166 DTSISNLSQKH

-191 RTSIDN
+191 RTLIDN
-197 KITRE
+197 EITRE

-216 IQSNLNHKIDNTNTS
+216 IQNNLNYKIDNINTS

-274 LYNITAD
+274 LYNITTD
-281 ISTRLGKSSIE
+281 ISTRLKSSIE

-305 IRKLNTSIRNL
+305 IRKLNTSI
-316 DLDTT
+316 
-321 NSLNTLNT
+321 
-329 SANDLYNITDDISTR
+329 
-344 LKSSIEDVKID
+344 
-355 ITEKY
+355 
-360 DEEIRKLNTSIINLE
+360 INLE
-375 RDNTN
+375 IDNTN

-385 NTSVTTLETNQK
+385 NTSVTTLETNQE

-450 VGINSHIDAS
+450 VGIDSHIDAS

-670 IDNILNS
+670 IGNILNS

-745 QNITYNNTSKTERTF
+745 QSITYNDTSKTERTF

-795 TAYAN
+795 TVYAN

-842 GTAAKYIFFVSDKNL
+842 GTTAKYIFFVSDKNL

>member
-35 SYDTS
+35 RYDTS
-40 ITRHINKQVEQLNT
+40 ITRHINKQVEDLNT

-62 VIGDLNTSINNTV
+62 VVSDLNTSINNTV
-75 DTISHDILSVSTNL
+75 DTISQDIQNVSSNL
-89 KTAIEQIYYN
+89 KTAIENIYYN
-99 INTSINSYKTDTS
+99 INTSINSGTSNTS
-112 IYLIGLKS
+112 IYLIGLKT
-120 ELERKINDVDQ
+120 ELEREIGKVDTKY
-131 NYKIADSQLSSTLSQ
+131 NIKVTGLSDTLSQ

-166 DASISNLSQKH
+166 DTSISNLSQKH
-177 DSSFIQLTNLISSQ
+177 DSSFIQVTNLISSQ
-191 RTSIDN
+191 GTSIGN
-197 KITRE
+197 KITRD
-202 ISSAKQELNSNIST
+202 ISTAKQELNSNIST
-216 IQSNLNHKIDNTNTS
+216 IQSNLNGKIDNTNTS

-248 SIDDISIRLNK
+248 SIDDISIRLN
-259 TAKAIVK
+259 TTSRAIVK
-266 ALNASAND
+266 ALNTSAND
-274 LYNITAD
+274 LYNITSD
-281 ISTRLGKSSIE
+281 ISTKLKSSI
-292 DVKTDIT
+292 DGVKIDIT
-299 EKYDAE
+299 EKYDAD

-316 DLDTT
+316 DFDT
-321 NSLNTLNT
+321 
-329 SANDLYNITDDISTR
+329 
-344 LKSSIEDVKID
+344 
-355 ITEKY
+355 
-360 DEEIRKLNTSIINLE
+360 
-375 RDNTN
+375 TN

-421 VIDTFKEVEDFLS
+421 VIDTFREVEDFLS

-439 KTLTGMLNELQ
+439 KTLTGMLTELQ
-450 VGINSHIDAS
+450 TGINSHIDAS
-460 IKDISNAI
+460 VKDLTDTI
-468 DNVKEEI
+468 DNVKDEI
-475 GTNINNRINALETT
+475 GTNINNRVNALESTL
-489 INTTVNTKLTEINS
+489 NTTVNTKLTEINS
-503 SINDISTRLK
+503 SINDISTRLN
-513 QSITDQQTY
+513 QSVIAQQTY
-522 VSTEIGRINS
+522 VSGEIGKINS
-532 SIQDLNTT
+532 SITALNTT

-556 DSSLKVVSDS
+556 DTSLKTVSDS

-571 SRVAQLELNNVTAAK
+571 SRVAKLELNNVTGVK
-586 VTTGTD
+586 TVTGTN
-592 TKLWNDTTDSINEN
+592 TKLWNDTTDSINED

-612 QVLTTKENN
+612 QTLTTKENN
-621 VEKTYEQKLVNSNI
+621 VEKTNEQKLVNSNI
-635 IKEINKSEKAVASN
+635 IKEINKSEKAVAAN
-649 LLTVNNNIAS
+649 LLSVNNNIAT

-670 IDNILNS
+670 IGDILNS

-702 NDLYYTA
+702 NDMYYTA
-709 PAAVNV
+709 PAAVSV

-726 GKNTSVTFE
+726 GKNTSVTFK

-745 QNITYNNTSKTERTF
+745 QSITYNGTTKTERTF

-765 VSNSVSRALSV
+765 VNNTVSRALSV
-776 VSNYVDS
+776 VSNYIDS

-795 TAYAN
+795 TVPAN

-814 NAYTSANMP
+814 KAYTSANMP

-842 GTAAKYIFFVSDKNL
+842 GTTAKYIFFVSDKNL
-857 VEPKFFVYE
+857 VESKFFVYE

-894 YLYRT
+894 YLYRS

>member
-40 ITRHINKQVEQLNT
+40 ITRHINKQVEELNT

-99 INTSINSYKTDTS
+99 INTSINDGKTDTS
-112 IYLIGLKS
+112 IYLIGLKN

-131 NYKIADSQLSSTLSQ
+131 KYKIADSQLSSTLSQ

-166 DASISNLSQKH
+166 DTSISNLSQKH
-177 DSSFIQLTNLISSQ
+177 DSSFIQVTNLISSQ
-191 RTSIDN
+191 GTSIGN
-197 KITRE
+197 KITRD
-202 ISSAKQELNSNIST
+202 ISTAKQELNSNIST
-216 IQSNLNHKIDNTNTS
+216 IQSNLNGKIDNTNTS

-242 LEHQNT
+242 IEHQNT
-248 SIDDISIRLNK
+248 SIDDISIRLN
-259 TAKAIVK
+259 TTSRAIVK
-266 ALNASAND
+266 A
-274 LYNITAD
+274 
-281 ISTRLGKSSIE
+281 
-292 DVKTDIT
+292 
-299 EKYDAE
+299 
-305 IRKLNTSIRNL
+305 
-316 DLDTT
+316 
-321 NSLNTLNT
+321 LNT
-329 SANDLYNITDDISTR
+329 SANDLYNITDDISTK

-355 ITEKY
+355 ITRKY
-360 DEEIRKLNTSIINLE
+360 DAEIR
-375 RDNTN
+375 
-380 SLNTL
+380 
-385 NTSVTTLETNQK
+385 

-406 RESFDKLVDTEDING
+406 RESFDKLVDTEDVNG
-421 VIDTFKEVEDFLS
+421 VIDTFREVEDFLS

-439 KTLTGMLNELQ
+439 KTLTGMLSELKT
-450 VGINSHIDAS
+450 GIDSHIDAS

-475 GTNINNRINALETT
+475 GTNINNRVNALETT

-522 VSTEIGRINS
+522 VSTEIGKINS
-532 SIQDLNTT
+532 SIKDLNTT

-556 DSSLKVVSDS
+556 DSSLKTVSDS

-571 SRVAQLELNNVTAAK
+571 SRVAKLELNNVTAAK
-586 VTTGTD
+586 VTTGTN
-592 TKLWNDTTDSINEN
+592 TKLWNDTTDSINED

-670 IDNILNS
+670 IGNILNS

-691 STIGGC
+691 NTIGGC

-702 NDLYYTA
+702 NDMYYTA

-726 GKNTSVTFE
+726 GKNTSVTFK

-745 QNITYNNTSKTERTF
+745 QSITYNGATKTERTF

-795 TAYAN
+795 TVYAN

-814 NAYTSANMP
+814 KAYTSANMP
-823 AGYTTYTYNS
+823 AGYTTYIYNS

-857 VEPKFFVYE
+857 VESKFFVYE

-894 YLYRT
+894 YLYRS

>member
-40 ITRHINKQVEQLNT
+40 ITRHINKQVEWLNT

-99 INTSINSYKTDTS
+99 INTSINDGKTDTS
-112 IYLIGLKS
+112 IYIIGLKN

-131 NYKIADSQLSSTLSQ
+131 KYKIADSQLSSTLSQ

-166 DASISNLSQKH
+166 DTSISNLSQKH
-177 DSSFIQLTNLISSQ
+177 DSSFIQVTNLISSQ
-191 RTSIDN
+191 GTSIGN
-197 KITRE
+197 KITRD
-202 ISSAKQELNSNIST
+202 ISRAKQELNSNIST
-216 IQSNLNHKIDNTNTS
+216 IQSNLNSKIDNTNTS
-231 INLQFDRVAGK
+231 INLQFDRVARK
-242 LEHQNT
+242 IEHQNT
-248 SIDDISIRLNK
+248 SIDDISIRLN
-259 TAKAIVK
+259 TTSRAIVK

-281 ISTRLGKSSIE
+281 ISTRLKSSIE
-292 DVKTDIT
+292 DVKIDIT

-305 IRKLNTSIRNL
+305 IRKLNTSIRDL
-316 DLDTT
+316 DLDT
-321 NSLNTLNT
+321 
-329 SANDLYNITDDISTR
+329 
-344 LKSSIEDVKID
+344 
-355 ITEKY
+355 
-360 DEEIRKLNTSIINLE
+360 
-375 RDNTN
+375 TN

-406 RESFDKLVDTEDING
+406 RESFDKLVETEDVNG
-421 VIDTFKEVEDFLS
+421 VIDTFREVEDFLS

-592 TKLWNDTTDSINEN
+592 TKLWNDTTDSINED

-745 QNITYNNTSKTERTF
+745 QSITYNDTSKTERTF

>member
-40 ITRHINKQVEQLNT
+40 ITRHINKQVELLNT

-89 KTAIEQIYYN
+89 KTTIEQIYYN

-151 STKLTQKVN
+151 STKLTKKVN

-166 DASISNLSQKH
+166 DTSISNLSQKH

-191 RTSIDN
+191 RNSIDN

-216 IQSNLNHKIDNTNTS
+216 IQNNLNYKIDNINTS

-281 ISTRLGKSSIE
+281 ISTRLKSSIE
-292 DVKTDIT
+292 DVKIDIT

-305 IRKLNTSIRNL
+305 IRKLNTSI
-316 DLDTT
+316 
-321 NSLNTLNT
+321 
-329 SANDLYNITDDISTR
+329 
-344 LKSSIEDVKID
+344 
-355 ITEKY
+355 
-360 DEEIRKLNTSIINLE
+360 INLE
-375 RDNTN
+375 IDTTN

-726 GKNTSVTFE
+726 GKNTNVTFE

-745 QNITYNNTSKTERTF
+745 QSITYNDTSKTERTF

-842 GTAAKYIFFVSDKNL
+842 GTTAKYIFFVSDKNL